1 MGSFGAV
8 FFRCLRGGQRAGSE
22 AGCFRG
28 LGGEALVLAGD
39 ADQLNRVEE
48 IAEGVGAV
56 PELMLLPE
64 AGGDREEQKLVNV
77 RGGYGD
83 VGCGAVWE
91 AGPLPA
97 KKSSRVQM
105 RASQVSFMQ
114 AAVSW
119 EISSQDHS
127 PC

>member
-1 MGSFGAV
+1 MW
-8 FFRCLRGGQRAGSE
+8 SE
-22 AGCFRG
+22 AGCLCG
-28 LGGEALVLAGD
+28 LGCEALVFTGD

-48 IAEGVGAV
+48 VAEGVGSV

-83 VGCGAVWE
+83 VGGGAVWE
-91 AGPLPA
+91 TGPLPA

-105 RASQVSFMQ
+105 RDSQVSFMQ

-127 PC
+127 PCCMTGW

>member
-1 MGSFGAV
+1 MLLC
-8 FFRCLRGGQRAGSE
+8 CLSSE
-22 AGCFRG
+22 I
-28 LGGEALVLAGD
+28 LVLAGD
-39 ADQLNRVEE
+39 ADEFHRVEE
-48 IAEGVGAV
+48 VVQGIGAV

-64 AGGDREEQKLVNV
+64 AGGDREEQKLVNI

-83 VGCGAVWE
+83 VGCGAGWE

-105 RASQVSFMQ
+105 RDSQVSFMQ

-127 PC
+127 PCCMTGW